1 MRRVFIPIRQMYYF
15 KEKNMKRINSLL
27 YMGLMGIVLLSSCD
41 AQLDQ
46 VNPNAATEET
56 FWQNEA
62 DFEKALVSCYTPLKN
77 ALNGGYY
84 GTRGVM
90 MRIARADEVECRND
104 ISEVYQACYFT
115 NSNGNSLSQ
124 GMFYQF
130 YNALYRTN
138 SILQRLEEK
147 QEILSA
153 DFIDKVK
160 GECLFIRGFYLF
172 QLAKEFK
179 DVPLRLTASQSP
191 STFPLAKSTQQEVW
205 NQALVDLDAAASFL
219 PIQPTGKG
227 KPSKGAAY
235 ATMGKIYLYME
246 EYDKAIKVLE
256 PLTHSPYTY
265 KLVDF
270 AWNFD
275 EAHENNEESIFEL
288 LIDQVGGTDV
298 WGDGENI
305 NSTQTNSRPVEYAA
319 EEVGGW
325 FEAQP
330 TQQMMDI
337 FLKERDKDGNYDYR
351 ARMSVAWD
359 YPECMYY
366 LRPFRDVFPKAD
378 WNTYWILK
386 YQNWNTMEREP
397 ASCMSSINER
407 AIRYA
412 EVLLQL
418 AECYLF
424 SPTQKDLV
432 KSVSYIN
439 EIRRRANLNDYSGA
453 MTENAIFED
462 LEHQRAIEFFV
473 EGERFYDLRRW
484 GLLEERLKTCNPVR
498 YSQFMT
504 GVVNGTNRYYYY
516 PIPAKELETNDL
528 CTPSEGW

>member
-1 MRRVFIPIRQMYYF
+1 MR
-15 KEKNMKRINSLL
+15 KLL
-27 YMGLMGIVLLSSCD
+27 SIVVLLAFLALPAF
-41 AQLDQ
+41 AQL
-46 VNPNAATEET
+46 
-56 FWQNEA
+56 
-62 DFEKALVSCYTPLKN
+62 ALFPTPAKVSGGKGSFTIGTASPISG
-77 ALNGGYY
+77 NGGY
-84 GTRGVM
+84 
-90 MRIARADEVECRND
+90 ADELAKKLQ
-104 ISEVYQACYFT
+104 SELK
-115 NSNGNSLSQ
+115 GLGLS
-124 GMFYQF
+124 GTPSKGTVR
-130 YNALYRTN
+130 LV
-138 SILQRLEEK
+138 LEEK

>member
-1 MRRVFIPIRQMYYF
+1 M
-15 KEKNMKRINSLL
+15 
-27 YMGLMGIVLLSSCD
+27 
-41 AQLDQ
+41 
-46 VNPNAATEET
+46 
-56 FWQNEA
+56 
-62 DFEKALVSCYTPLKN
+62 
-77 ALNGGYY
+77 
-84 GTRGVM
+84 
-90 MRIARADEVECRND
+90 
-104 ISEVYQACYFT
+104 
-115 NSNGNSLSQ
+115 
-124 GMFYQF
+124 
-130 YNALYRTN
+130 
-138 SILQRLEEK
+138 
-147 QEILSA
+147 
-153 DFIDKVK
+153 
-160 GECLFIRGFYLF
+160 
-172 QLAKEFK
+172 
-179 DVPLRLTASQSP
+179 
-191 STFPLAKSTQQEVW
+191 
-205 NQALVDLDAAASFL
+205 
-219 PIQPTGKG
+219 
-227 KPSKGAAY
+227 
-235 ATMGKIYLYME
+235 
-246 EYDKAIKVLE
+246 
-256 PLTHSPYTY
+256 THSPYTY

-270 AWNFD
+270 AWYFD
-275 EAHENNEESIFEL
+275 EAHEINEESIFEL
-288 LIDQVGGTDV
+288 LIDQVGGSDV
-298 WGDGENI
+298 WVDGENI

-397 ASCMSSINER
+397 ASGMSSINER

-439 EIRRRANLNDYSGA
+439 EIRRRANLNYYSGA